1 VFFKGKNFA
10 FHEQNPISLIIFAV
24 LIRKNPLAHIY
35 HIRIQAGWFEL
46 MSKLGRKILPFTVVL
61 LLISN
66 QIKAED
72 PSTIK
77 TYYDATEI
85 TIGGENNAFVPGEG
99 ESLHILA
106 GQSVRLLPGTHL
118 VAGVQVVIET
128 GKEVSKVE
136 ESKEYKSVLKNPELL
151 ISEFNLTTHS
161 SFNTIPDSQSVISS
175 SWGLVAIVSGISG
188 THSNFPVKHIN
199 LSGSPIQYIRTAVGN
214 HIFTPDFSWG
224 SRPENIKVL
233 RT

>member
-1 VFFKGKNFA
+1 M
-10 FHEQNPISLIIFAV
+10 IIFAV
-24 LIRKNPLAHIY
+24 LIRKNLLPHINY
-35 HIRIQAGWFEL
+35 IRIQPGWFEL
-46 MSKLGRKILPFTVVL
+46 LLKFGRKILPLTVVL

-66 QIKAED
+66 QVKAED

-85 TIGGENNAFVPGEG
+85 TMGGENNAFVAGEG

-118 VAGVQVVIET
+118 VAGVQVVIEA
-128 GKEVSKVE
+128 GKEISIVE

-151 ISEFNLTTHS
+151 LSEFNLTTDS
-161 SFNTIPDSQSVISS
+161 SFSNIPDSQSIISN

-188 THSNFPVKHIN
+188 SHSYFSAKHIN
-199 LSGSPIQYIRTAVGN
+199 LSGSNIQYTRTAVGN

-224 SRPENIKVL
+224 SRPENVKVL